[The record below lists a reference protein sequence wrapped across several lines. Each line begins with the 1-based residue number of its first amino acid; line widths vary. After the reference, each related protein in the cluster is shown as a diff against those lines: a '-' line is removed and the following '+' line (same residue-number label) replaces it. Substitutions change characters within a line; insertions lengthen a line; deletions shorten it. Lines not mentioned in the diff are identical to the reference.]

1 MLSYFWPTEEKTL
14 EDYASISEEEK
25 TGLLSKTVDRISA
38 YFNSVQTKGLLVTV
52 SSAITLMGA
61 NKIKGLGLAPTIAA
75 GTGVGTPTVLTVTGT
90 DTSGTVT
97 VTTGTAVA
105 SNALT
110 TVTFTSA
117 YTTTPKVVF
126 SPANEIAGTHISR
139 VYVTSTTAGFSLMC
153 SSTALSD
160 TTQYQWN
167 YHVIQ

>member
-1 MLSYFWPTEEKTL
+1 MLSYFWPTEQKTL

-61 NKIKGLGLAPTIAA
+61 NKIKGLGLTPTVAA

-90 DTSGTVT
+90 DTAGSIN
-97 VTTGTAVA
+97 VTTGTAVGSA
-105 SNALT
+105 VLT

-117 YTTTPKVVF
+117 FTTAPRVIF
-126 SPANEIAGTHISR
+126 SAANEITGTHIGR
-139 VYVTSTTAGFSLMC
+139 VYVTATTTGFSLMS
-153 SSTALSD
+153 SSTALSN